1 MHSNTNILRNQ
12 MLQYEDIPD
21 RLKILQDS
29 YKIIVILFVIQIIF
43 HAMQPDKDFLMKAL
57 NGDILNDNLLI
68 LIIVI
73 LIGISSYYLV
83 FNELLE
89 LN

>member
-1 MHSNTNILRNQ
+1 MAIININLDLNEN
-12 MLQYEDIPD
+12 YKDF
-21 RLKILQDS
+21 LQDA

-68 LIIVI
+68 LIIII

>member
-1 MHSNTNILRNQ
+1 MAIINLELNMNEN
-12 MLQYEDIPD
+12 YKDF
-21 RLKILQDS
+21 LQDA

-43 HAMQPDKDFLMKAL
+43 SSMKPDKDFLMNAL

-89 LN
+89 IN